1 VPGAAVTF
9 DAIVVGTG
17 VMGAAALASLA
28 EAGLR
33 VIGLDRFVPPH
44 DRGSS
49 HGESRV
55 TRKAYFEDPRYVPL
69 LERCFLRY
77 RTLEQAAGRPLFEPS
92 RGLFVGPAGNAAVEA
107 VRRAAALHGLPHAR
121 LSAPQIAE
129 RTAFVPAPGDE
140 AVLEEEAGVLAAEP
154 LVAAL
159 LTIARAHGA
168 ELAPNEAALALEASD
183 AGVVVRTASRTLRAR
198 KVVVATGGWS
208 AAGALVP
215 PPCPLVV
222 ERQVQFWF
230 APRDPDEVL
239 PHRLPVF
246 IRFDGTHAFY
256 GIPRVP
262 RFGGLSAR
270 AVKVCA
276 HHGGAATSAEALVRE
291 VRPEDEAPVRA
302 FVEAHLPGLGAVVG
316 HRVCMYTNSPDEH
329 FVIGPHP
336 SVPRTIVLMG
346 FSGHGFKLAPAV
358 GELARDL
365 VLEREGP
372 LPLFD
377 PARFAARP

>member
-1 VPGAAVTF
+1 MSGASGSF
-9 DAIVVGTG
+9 DAIVIGTG
-17 VMGAAALASLA
+17 VMGASALASLA

-33 VIGLDRFVPPH
+33 VIGLDRFAPPH

-92 RGLFVGPAGNAAVEA
+92 RGLFVGPAGNAAVDA
-107 VRRAAALHGLPHAR
+107 VRRAAELHGLPHAR
-121 LSAPQIAE
+121 LSAREIAD
-129 RTAFVPAPGDE
+129 RTAFVPDAGDE

-159 LTIARAHGA
+159 LAIARAHGA
-168 ELAPNEAALALEASD
+168 EHAADEAVLGLEASD
-183 AGVVVRTASRTLRAR
+183 AGVLVRSASRTLRAS
-198 KVVVATGGWS
+198 KVVLATGGWS

-222 ERQVQFWF
+222 ERQVQLWF
-230 APRDPDEVL
+230 APRDPSDFL

-246 IRFDGTHAFY
+246 IRFDGVRAFY

-262 RFGGLSAR
+262 RFGGLSR
-270 AVKVCA
+270 HAVKVCA
-276 HHGGAATSAEALVRE
+276 HHGGATTSAESLPRE
-291 VRPEDEAPVRA
+291 VSAADEADVRA
-302 FVEAHLPGLGAVVG
+302 FVEAHLPGLDAIVAR
-316 HRVCMYTNSPDEH
+316 RVCMYTNSPDEH

-346 FSGHGFKLAPAV
+346 FSGHGFKLAPVV